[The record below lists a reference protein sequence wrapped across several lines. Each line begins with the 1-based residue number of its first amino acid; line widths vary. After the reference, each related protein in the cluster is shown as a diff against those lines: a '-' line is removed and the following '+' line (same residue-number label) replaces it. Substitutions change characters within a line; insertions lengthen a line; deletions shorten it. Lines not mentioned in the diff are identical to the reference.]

1 MAYKQQ
7 KWWRM
12 TESNCQSLDANQKLS
27 HLTNPPNMAW
37 AIFHHDRLHFIAYRL
52 YARNHATRLL
62 SVMPPRN
69 TTYSVRP
76 PYCCHS
82 DTHTDKL
89 SHCRD
94 VFSFL
99 FNCVLQHQGHTQ
111 SMAGVVGIEPTTEWL
126 TVTWSTADLHA
137 NKTGSPIR
145 TRTATNSFGDCDATN
160 YIIGEQSQN
169 GGCGE
174 FRNLDLQV
182 KSPLLCL
189 WVTHPIT

>member
-27 HLTNPPNMAW
+27 HLTNPPNKAW
-37 AIFHHDRLHFIAYRL
+37 AIFHHDRLHFLAYRL
-52 YARNHATRLL
+52 HARNHATRLL

-160 YIIGEQSQN
+160 YTIEEQSQN
-169 GGCGE
+169 GRSRGNRTLVEG
-174 FRNLDLQV
+174 LKV
-182 KSPLLCL
+182 LC
-189 WVTHPIT
+189 

>member
-1 MAYKQQ
+1 MQTQ
-7 KWWRM
+7 RVPI
-12 TESNCQSLDANQKLS
+12 S
-27 HLTNPPNMAW
+27 TNPPNKAW
-37 AIFHHDRLHFIAYRL
+37 AIFHHDRLHFLAYRL

-111 SMAGVVGIEPTTEWL
+111 SMAGPHGFEPRLPESKSGVL
-126 TVTWSTADLHA
+126 PLDEE
-137 NKTGSPIR
+137 PIKR
-145 TRTATNSFGDCDATN
+145 
-160 YIIGEQSQN
+160 
-169 GGCGE
+169 
-174 FRNLDLQV
+174 
-182 KSPLLCL
+182 K
-189 WVTHPIT
+189 W